1 LSYRKIWEA
10 HYGPIPK
17 DQLYDIHHIDGDRS
31 NNDINNLKLVT
42 PQEHYNIHYAQK
54 DWGACYSI
62 AQQRLNLTTE
72 EISTLARNSAKQRVA
87 NGTHHFLIGGPRE
100 DLMGDKNPM
109 RRPDIAKKQGATMQG
124 VPKSESHKISMKI
137 AAQNRAKQ
145 KITCEYC
152 NKSMNDLNYKKWHG
166 VNCKENDNVLR

>member
-1 LSYRKIWEA
+1 MSYRKIWEA

-54 DWGACYSI
+54 DWGACHSI
-62 AQQRLNLTTE
+62 AQQRLNLTSE
-72 EISTLARNSAKQRVA
+72 ELSTLASNQAKARVA

-109 RRPDIAKKQGATMQG
+109 RRPEVAKKL
-124 VPKSESHKISMKI
+124 SD
-137 AAQNRAKQ
+137 
-145 KITCEYC
+145 KITGIK
-152 NKSMNDLNYKKWHG
+152 KSKEHCDALKKGAKHRPLISCIFCICIFI
-166 VNCKENDNVLR
+166 VYQFFNFCHFKK